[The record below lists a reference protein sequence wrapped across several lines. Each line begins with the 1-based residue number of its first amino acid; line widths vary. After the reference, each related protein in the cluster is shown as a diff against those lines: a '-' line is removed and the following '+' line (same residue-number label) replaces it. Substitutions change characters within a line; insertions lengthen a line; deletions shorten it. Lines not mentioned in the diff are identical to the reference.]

1 MVGGGGASGQ
11 VAIDS
16 WVNLGGNEFAR
27 AEAGA
32 SVSSNSSNRGRGGE
46 LQRALGTGLFLVVAL
61 ARMAYL
67 EG

>member
-1 MVGGGGASGQ
+1 LIVGLIL
-11 VAIDS
+11 VETNLREPKREPVFPAIA
-16 WVNLGGNEFAR
+16 VIE
-27 AEAGA
+27 AE
-32 SVSSNSSNRGRGGE
+32 GGE